1 MQQYQITKNLLKRE
15 LKCKRVRRQA
25 ELRKNGNE
33 ASSEEKKG
41 LLLWICKPTEKVN
54 IYEEFETESKKR
66 ILTPAC
72 IEHALTFVKSPGFCV
87 FDLPTS
93 NVMFFDAHNNNR
105 LIGFFEFIPFSAMS
119 TKDRD
124 DMNMLGWRKCMKPD
138 ERVGLY
144 LAQPKITKKL
154 SQFTEFVSQGHRAG
168 EIIGSSFEKMAN
180 NAFQKNHKLMKK
192 LGMPSFCNTK
202 LNEEGSKFAASSSVA
217 YTYDGFFN
225 TPHEDKRDVSD
236 FAYVQWIPTRSSTG
250 EVATREKNFN
260 LTGGDLFFPKANSE

>member
-1 MQQYQITKNLLKRE
+1 MGTKRLLKR
-15 LKCKRVRRQA
+15 KK
-25 ELRKNGNE
+25 
-33 ASSEEKKG
+33 ASYS
-41 LLLWICKPTEKVN
+41 ICKPPEKVN
-54 IYEEFETESKKR
+54 IYGEFETESKKR

-93 NVMFFDAHNNNR
+93 NVMFLDAHNNNR
-105 LIGFFEFIPFSAMS
+105 LISFFEFIPFSAMP

-124 DMNMLGWRKCMKPD
+124 DVNFLAPFSHSHKPFVNPVSNFNGPCLGGKMNMLGWRKCMKPD
-138 ERVGLY
+138 ERVGPY
-144 LAQPKITKKL
+144 LAQPKITNKL

-192 LGMPSFCNTK
+192 LGMPSFCDMK

-225 TPHEDKRDVSD
+225 RPHGINGMFLIS
-236 FAYVQWIPTRSSTG
+236 
-250 EVATREKNFN
+250 
-260 LTGGDLFFPKANSE
+260 LTSNGLQPADSE